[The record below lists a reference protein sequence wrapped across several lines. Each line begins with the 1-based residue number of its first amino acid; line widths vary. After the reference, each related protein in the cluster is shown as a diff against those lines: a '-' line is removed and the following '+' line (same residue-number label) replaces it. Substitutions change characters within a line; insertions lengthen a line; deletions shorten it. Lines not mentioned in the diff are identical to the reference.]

1 MSLRLWLSLAAPGC
15 CSQDG
20 IQYGSALVDHLVI
33 RKTDDAITVIFE
45 LLGSTRI
52 VFSLVLMDLSI
63 YLNDQSDFGTAEV
76 NDIRTQWMLA
86 TELQTGETTG
96 AKTLPQQRLGRRH
109 MLPEHTRHPVT
120 LATRPAYSAAR
131 RLTPVHASDCLLR
144 TPPLPALGEGVGG

>member
-20 IQYGSALVDHLVI
+20 IQDGSVFVDHRIVAEAYDVI
-33 RKTDDAITVIFE
+33 AVVFDLFRTSRV
-45 LLGSTRI
+45 

-109 MLPEHTRHPVT
+109 MLPEHTRHPVA